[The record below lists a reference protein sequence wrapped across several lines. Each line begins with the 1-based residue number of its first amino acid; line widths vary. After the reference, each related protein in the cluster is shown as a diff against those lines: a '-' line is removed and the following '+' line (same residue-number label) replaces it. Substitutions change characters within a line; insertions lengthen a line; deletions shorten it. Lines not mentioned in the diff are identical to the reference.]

1 MPRGLSEFAS
11 LASKTRLAGSS
22 AAVPALCLDR
32 PKLLEGVRLNRPV
45 SGGPPPAWR
54 LRPSVLSRGGDL
66 ALHVG
71 TRLQAEPGLDP
82 MPRLVAVSRV
92 LDFAKDAVSVTLLS
106 HRRGGVVVGN
116 GSLRMLWGIGVLMF
130 SLGDRTWRV
139 HHSARFLVDA

>member
-1 MPRGLSEFAS
+1 
-11 LASKTRLAGSS
+11 
-22 AAVPALCLDR
+22 
-32 PKLLEGVRLNRPV
+32 
-45 SGGPPPAWR
+45 
-54 LRPSVLSRGGDL
+54 
-66 ALHVG
+66 
-71 TRLQAEPGLDP
+71 

-130 SLGDRTWRV
+130 SLGNRTWSV